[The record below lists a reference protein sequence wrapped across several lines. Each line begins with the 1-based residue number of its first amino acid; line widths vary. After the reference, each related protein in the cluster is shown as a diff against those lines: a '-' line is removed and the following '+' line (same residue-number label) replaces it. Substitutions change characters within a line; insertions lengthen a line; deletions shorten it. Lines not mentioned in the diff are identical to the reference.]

1 MIPRICSESF
11 EHVFIVHNY
20 PWYLRLSQFWREIR
34 GGTRSI
40 HLLPPGDELPYP
52 RTHTIPVWC
61 IYTYTWLIF
70 MIYFARGSDGQVT
83 AVLTDPSVTTAE
95 VTCIPA
101 PSMLGKE
108 VDEENVVKT

>member
-1 MIPRICSESF
+1 
-11 EHVFIVHNY
+11 
-20 PWYLRLSQFWREIR
+20 
-34 GGTRSI
+34 
-40 HLLPPGDELPYP
+40 
-52 RTHTIPVWC
+52 
-61 IYTYTWLIF
+61 